1 MQQTVAYSVAPDSS
15 PVRFLH
21 SLTIPAH
28 TPDVALYGRFVA
40 AVVVLSIV
48 LFGVSS
54 FMNVWWWWMVRGE
67 DEDEEED
74 DDAYGEHSHVG
85 YYSE

>member
-21 SLTIPAH
+21 SLTLPAH
-28 TPDVALYGRFVA
+28 TPRRGSLRAFRRRRRRRQHRPVWCVVIHER
-40 AVVVLSIV
+40 VVVV
-48 LFGVSS
+48 D
-54 FMNVWWWWMVRGE
+54 RGE
-67 DEDEEED
+67 DDEEEED

>member
-21 SLTIPAH
+21 SLTLPAH
-28 TPDVALYGRFVA
+28 TPRRGSLRAFRRRRRRRRQHRPVWCVVIHER
-40 AVVVLSIV
+40 VVVV
-48 LFGVSS
+48 D
-54 FMNVWWWWMVRGE
+54 RGE
-67 DEDEEED
+67 DDEEEED